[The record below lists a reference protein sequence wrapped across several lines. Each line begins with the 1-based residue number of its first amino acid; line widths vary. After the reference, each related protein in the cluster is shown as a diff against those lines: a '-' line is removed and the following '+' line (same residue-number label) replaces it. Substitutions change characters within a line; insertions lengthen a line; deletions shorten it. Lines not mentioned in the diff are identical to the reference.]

1 MNTWISTFSRRFLQ
15 IINSKSIA
23 FAILD
28 IIVFGKNILNY
39 IRFNELAKHVT
50 HSIPEKRQTQT
61 LSHILNS
68 FWNFSFNL
76 PSPLFDPVLHLY
88 FSFSLSLPKKQH
100 HHTSCTVFNW
110 CWIRS
115 FSYCIFPGWTSI
127 PMWIRCQSSRKRWN
141 VHWYSLQRRCC
152 SCHWKNCVI

>member
-1 MNTWISTFSRRFLQ
+1 MNTWISRFSRRFLQ

-28 IIVFGKNILNY
+28 IIMFGKNILNY

-50 HSIPEKRQTQT
+50 HSIPEQRQTQT

-88 FSFSLSLPKKQH
+88 FL
-100 HHTSCTVFNW
+100 
-110 CWIRS
+110 
-115 FSYCIFPGWTSI
+115 FPFLFQKTT
-127 PMWIRCQSSRKRWN
+127 PP
-141 VHWYSLQRRCC
+141 HLLYSLQLVLDTIILLLYIPRMDVNTNVNTLP
-152 SCHWKNCVI
+152 KQ